1 MLGGWETMQTNT
13 QWRKQNARTRNCHP
27 ESVPLPFALPC
38 YAALQTKRARNNSHT
53 KVFMWRIVRF
63 FCFKQFFFLAL
74 CFLFWGTVSQE
85 TSTQSQQAMIFFGY
99 FYLILPIFTALRV
112 SSADFHYTLHNC
124 NLFAPNNI
132 DNALALLGEPF
143 TTGPAVISEQ
153 YKFPH
158 NRQTKS
164 GSSLADRAPKF
175 CTG

>member
-1 MLGGWETMQTNT
+1 MLCGAANEASEKFTHKSVYVAN
-13 QWRKQNARTRNCHP
+13 RTIFLFQAILLSGSLLSLLGYC
-27 ESVPLPFALPC
+27 F
-38 YAALQTKRARNNSHT
+38 ARN
-53 KVFMWRIVRF
+53 
-63 FCFKQFFFLAL
+63 FLAV
-74 CFLFWGTVSQE
+74 TASY
-85 TSTQSQQAMIFFGY
+85 MIFFGY
-99 FYLILPIFTALRV
+99 FYLILPKFTALRV

-164 GSSLADRAPKF
+164 GSSLADREPKF